1 MKFNDFHYFQGIEK
15 QIYRSEKCLI
25 QRKNSKEYGKT
36 LASSKKRLI
45 RYLVEYESYFQN
57 KTKRFFDKAEKYS
70 LGILKSH
77 MRNIERISEELK
89 VDYFQM
95 QHFITESNWDA
106 RQVTDKVARTVSSVL
121 PKRKMTA
128 LIIDESGWVKKGDK
142 SVGVGPQYC
151 GNVGKIANSQVAVF
165 ACLSNGDFASMVDA
179 RLYLPKDWCDNP
191 RRCDEAGIPEENR
204 VFKTKLELAEDIIRH
219 QKGNG
224 ISFDFVTADGYY
236 GNDADLARTIDNI
249 GYLYMLDI
257 HADQEIYLEKPELF
271 LPERKSPR
279 GREPKRLKAS
289 IDAINANEYLKT
301 LKSSDWQTLTVRNTT
316 KGKLIGDYHFADV
329 FIWNKGSNQ
338 IEARLLVIR
347 KTKSVKSAVEI
358 KYSFTNANLEQ
369 YTMEGLAY
377 MQAERYFIEH
387 CIKESKHILG
397 IDQFQTR
404 KWLAWQHQVALN
416 FLVSSFILKEKLICF
431 DDAPLLS
438 ARDIKEFIVFE
449 LYKKMSKDQMI
460 DRIFNRH
467 LIRQRDINQSFTKFL
482 NLSK

>member
-1 MKFNDFHYFQGIEK
+1 M
-15 QIYRSEKCLI
+15 S
-25 QRKNSKEYGKT
+25 
-36 LASSKKRLI
+36 
-45 RYLVEYESYFQN
+45 YLVEYENNFEN
-57 KTKRFFDKAEKYS
+57 KTKKFFDKAEQYS
-70 LGILKSH
+70 LGILRSH
-77 MRNIERISEELK
+77 MRNIERISEDQR
-89 VDYFQM
+89 VDYFKM

-106 RQVTDKVARTVSSVL
+106 RKVIDQAASTVSLVL

-191 RRCDEAGIPEENR
+191 SRCDEAGIPKESR
-204 VFKTKLELAEDIIRH
+204 MFKTKLELAEEIICH
-219 QKGNG
+219 QKENG

-236 GNDADLARTIDNI
+236 GNDADLARAIDNK

-271 LPERKSPR
+271 LPERESTR
-279 GREPKRLKAS
+279 GRMPKRLKTS
-289 IDAINANEYLKT
+289 ISSIKANEYLKT
-301 LKSSDWQTLTVRNTT
+301 LKSTGWQTLTVRNTT

-329 FIWNKGSNQ
+329 FIWNKGSNR
-338 IEARLLVIR
+338 IEKRLLVIR
-347 KTKSVKSAVEI
+347 KTRSAKGAVEI

-369 YTMEGLAY
+369 YTPEGLAY

-387 CIKESKHILG
+387 CIKESKQILG
-397 IDQFQTR
+397 IDEFQTR

-431 DDAPLLS
+431 EDAPLLS
-438 ARDIKEFIVFE
+438 ARDIKELIVFE
-449 LYKKMSKDQMI
+449 LYKKMSKDNII

-467 LIRQRDINQSFTKFL
+467 LVRQRDINKSFTKES